1 MTEDK
6 LHTCGDFC
14 SICEEPFEEEEVQ
27 VREENPPPYKPL
39 YLHAR
44 CYRILTEE
52 RQKLIQ

>member
-1 MTEDK
+1 MMKGK

-14 SICEEPFEEEEVQ
+14 SICEEPFEEEEVW
-27 VREENPPPYKPL
+27 VKEENPLGYATL